1 MILIAEARFYTDIA
15 DSLANAA
22 IAALE
27 RAKAGYERI
36 EVPGSFEL
44 PAAISF
50 AAQSGRYNGFIA
62 LGCVLRGET
71 SHYDIVCNEVAR
83 GIQELAVNRGLA
95 LGFGVI
101 TAENEDQ
108 AWVRAKA
115 EGENYG
121 GRAAEACLRMIALKS
136 KFKG

>member
-15 DSLANAA
+15 DTLANAA
-22 IAALE
+22 IAALD
-27 RAKAGYERI
+27 RAKASYERI

-50 AAQSGRYNGFIA
+50 AAQSGRYAGFIA

-83 GIQELAVNRGLA
+83 GMQDLAVNRGLA

-101 TAENEDQ
+101 TAENEQQ
-108 AWVRAKA
+108 AWARAKA
-115 EGENYG
+115 DGENYG
-121 GRAAEACLRMIALKS
+121 GRAALACLRMIELKN